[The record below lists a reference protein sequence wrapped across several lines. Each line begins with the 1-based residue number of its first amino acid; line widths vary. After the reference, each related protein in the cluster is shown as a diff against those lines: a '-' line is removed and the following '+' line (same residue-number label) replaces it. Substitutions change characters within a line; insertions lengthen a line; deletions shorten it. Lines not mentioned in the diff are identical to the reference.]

1 MGHGHLAAVA
11 RSEAPMPARKDQG
24 DGARPGPCQHA
35 AAIHPVTPPA
45 GGCQPC
51 LDRGGTWARLCLCQ
65 SCGWVACSDDSPGQH
80 AKAHYEETDHPVV
93 ILLQHPHP
101 AAWCYAHQRTV

>member
-11 RSEAPMPARKDQG
+11 RYETPMPALEDKGHD
-24 DGARPGPCQHA
+24 ARLGPCEHV
-35 AAIHPVTPPA
+35 AAIHLVPPPT

-51 LDRGGTWARLCLCQ
+51 LDRGEAWVRLCLCQ
-65 SCGWVACSDDSPGQH
+65 SCGWVACFDDSPGQH

-101 AAWCYAHQRTV
+101 RWCYVHQRTV

>member
-1 MGHGHLAAVA
+1 MPTA
-11 RSEAPMPARKDQG
+11 RHNG
-24 DGARPGPCQHA
+24 DNARPGSCQHV
-35 AAIHPVTPPA
+35 AAIHLIPPLT

-51 LDRGGTWARLCLCQ
+51 LDRGDTWVRLCLCQ

-80 AKAHYEETDHPVV
+80 AKAHYKETDHPVV

-101 AAWCYAHQRTV
+101 GWCYVHRRAI